1 MCQAFA
7 IKDTMG
13 YVCVC
18 VCVCVQGY
26 MYALRLIF
34 KAYI

>member
-7 IKDTMG
+7 VKDTMRG
-13 YVCVC
+13 VCVC
-18 VCVCVQGY
+18 VLCVQGY

-34 KAYI
+34 KAYV